1 MRDAAHRLIV
11 RRRWLI
17 GAALLVLGSAAGMG
31 AAWWQH
37 GTTAQAVTARA
48 PDTPTAR
55 KDRGD
60 APSTATATVHEAAGD
75 PGIVQMDAAEMLRS
89 GAPADWRLARL
100 RGNPQIL
107 VLEFPN
113 LAEQGAALNRTAAFV
128 EKATAPRDRVLGDFE
143 LQRLIAGQGDNPQT
157 FYQGHDYLASQLARF
172 FTLARGQRQTLSAQ
186 EERLL
191 RLLLEK
197 RVLAQEGA
205 TYSAQG
211 LQAVVTFTAPQLDD
225 VTTPQDETVDARR
238 RESVLLHEL
247 SHGLFFTNA
256 SYRDHCWRFWRERLA
271 ADERASF
278 RGLLARMNYDPNVEE
293 LLVNEMQALLM
304 HTPDTRAFGAASLG
318 VSEAQLS
325 ELRERF
331 RKGMPAA
338 AAGRVL

>member
-1 MRDAAHRLIV
+1 VQRRL
-11 RRRWLI
+11 LI
-17 GAALLVLGSAAGMG
+17 GAALLVLGSAAGVG
-31 AAWWQH
+31 AAWWRRTTNTQ
-37 GTTAQAVTARA
+37 GTAARA
-48 PDTPTAR
+48 PDPATAR
-55 KDRGD
+55 NETGV
-60 APSTATATVHEAAGD
+60 APSTAPAPAPATATRLEAAGD
-75 PGIVQMDAAEMLRS
+75 PGIVQRDAAEMVGS
-89 GAPADWRLARL
+89 STPTDWRLARL

-128 EKATAPRDRVLGDFE
+128 EKAAAPRDRVLDDVE
-143 LQRLIAGQGDNPQT
+143 LQQLIARQGDNAQT

-172 FTLARGQRQTLSAQ
+172 FTLARAQRLTLSAQ
-186 EERLL
+186 EQRLL

-205 TYSAQG
+205 SYSAQG
-211 LQAVVTFTAPQLDD
+211 LQAVVTFTATQTDD
-225 VTTPQDETVDARR
+225 PTTPQDETVDVRR

-256 SYRDHCWRFWRERLA
+256 AYRDHCWRFWRERLA
-271 ADERASF
+271 ADERTRF
-278 RGLLARMNYDPNVEE
+278 RQLLARMNYDPNAEE

-318 VSEAQLS
+318 ISDAQLGQ
-325 ELRERF
+325 LRERF

-338 AAGRVL
+338 AAGRGL